1 MKMLF
6 FFFKELL
13 SRVWGENRE
22 TPSPLRHSLF
32 RPDLVKPGTKFLKS
46 RFPFHSMPDS
56 MSRLRSVSQLPRHRF
71 LGSEQ
76 V

>member
-1 MKMLF
+1 MTASVTKVHGAARGSERGPSAARKPSGGKLSHEDAF

-32 RPDLVKPGTKFLKS
+32 RPDLVKPGMKF
-46 RFPFHSMPDS
+46 
-56 MSRLRSVSQLPRHRF
+56 
-71 LGSEQ
+71 
-76 V
+76 